1 MFYLHGY
8 VSSNFYS
15 KNVTRAN
22 DAIFI
27 KFEIKLFRE
36 KAGKTKKVWKLE
48 IIICSLIF
56 LDGFSI
62 SIANNLL
69 TFSNLI

>member
-27 KFEIKLFRE
+27 KFQIKLFRE
-36 KAGKTKKVWKLE
+36 KAGKTKKV
-48 IIICSLIF
+48 
-56 LDGFSI
+56 
-62 SIANNLL
+62 
-69 TFSNLI
+69 